1 MAFISDSQTILGLL
15 EQNAELSAGRS
26 FASFEGQEIGTG
38 ELRDKARQTAYLL
51 SEQGVRP
58 GDRVA
63 VMLDNHLDN
72 LVLFFALIWVGAV
85 HIPVNTRLRHD
96 SLRYLLE
103 HSSPMLIIVEERYV
117 AHLPSQEATGQE
129 MLCVM
134 RTPSK
139 GFVWSMNQDVS
150 DGPESEYPGPADIKT
165 SDVIFIM
172 YTSGTTGPPKG
183 VMVTD
188 KMLRTAAFACGKT
201 SDART
206 GDVFLVWEPLY
217 HIGALQLLPVALE
230 IGVKLA
236 LVRRFSASRFWDQVR
251 ESQATQ
257 IHFLGGILQMLLRQ
271 EVSTHDTCHTC
282 RVAWGGGAPSTIA
295 SEFQRRFNVEVRE
308 NYGMTEAS
316 SLTSINEQGH
326 IGSVGKPAPYF
337 GVRIVDAEGI
347 DKDINQKG
355 EIVVKELEEGL
366 LTPGYFRNEEATS
379 AAIRDGWLFT
389 GDLGY
394 FDQSGHLYY
403 AGRIKDS
410 IRRRGENIS
419 AWEIERVVEQLS
431 FVEQAAAIGV
441 PDELDDEEIKLFVK
455 LTEAVQVESPIAAVH
470 NWCLERLPDFQVP
483 AYIVIIEEFPMTGTE
498 RIRKEVLSTDLR
510 GLEVISRK

>member
-1 MAFISDSQTILGLL
+1 
-15 EQNAELSAGRS
+15 
-26 FASFEGQEIGTG
+26 
-38 ELRDKARQTAYLL
+38 
-51 SEQGVRP
+51 
-58 GDRVA
+58 
-63 VMLDNHLDN
+63 
-72 LVLFFALIWVGAV
+72 
-85 HIPVNTRLRHD
+85 
-96 SLRYLLE
+96 
-103 HSSPMLIIVEERYV
+103 
-117 AHLPSQEATGQE
+117 
-129 MLCVM
+129 
-134 RTPSK
+134 
-139 GFVWSMNQDVS
+139 
-150 DGPESEYPGPADIKT
+150 
-165 SDVIFIM
+165 
-172 YTSGTTGPPKG
+172 
-183 VMVTD
+183 
-188 KMLRTAAFACGKT
+188 
-201 SDART
+201 
-206 GDVFLVWEPLY
+206 
-217 HIGALQLLPVALE
+217 
-230 IGVKLA
+230 
-236 LVRRFSASRFWDQVR
+236 
-251 ESQATQ
+251 
-257 IHFLGGILQMLLRQ
+257 MLLL
-271 EVSTHDTCHTC
+271 
-282 RVAWGGGAPSTIA
+282 RVT
-295 SEFQRRFNVEVRE
+295 
-308 NYGMTEAS
+308 S

-337 GVRIVDAEGI
+337 GVRIVDDEGI